1 LSVSVAWRRVLYQK
15 CIMADDIVL
24 QLSSKSNSNPSDPSL
39 PAKLAKLEARMA
51 GKSSSSSS
59 SPSVQT
65 GWPSQSVAALPPPPP
80 PPPPPLISF
89 MEQEELPESSSD
101 DDDVS
106 PSYIYPIYFCLSHCN
121 FVNAF
126 RPCFLTIL

>member
-1 LSVSVAWRRVLYQK
+1 LRVSVAWRRFLYRK
-15 CIMADDIVL
+15 YIMADDIVL
-24 QLSSKSNSNPSDPSL
+24 QLSAKSNSNPSDPSL
-39 PAKLAKLEARMA
+39 PARLAKLEARMA

-59 SPSVQT
+59 PSVQT
-65 GWPSQSVAALPPPPP
+65 GWPSQLVAALPPPPP
-80 PPPPPLISF
+80 PPVEF

-106 PSYIYPIYFCLSHCN
+106 PSYIYPIYFCLPHCN
-121 FVNAF
+121 FVIAL